1 MVLYAFEKSLIISP
15 RVVLIQKKSI
25 ARYCQ
30 LINPDAGGR
39 MEKIVAVVIGGGSG
53 ALIRWLVSGAVQNR
67 SDSFFPWGTFVVNIT
82 GCFVMGCLWNLF
94 EEIPVS
100 PAVRL
105 FFITGVLG
113 GYTTFS
119 SFGIETINLM
129 RDNEFAHAAAN
140 ILFSNALGLAAVFAG
155 IFISRFVLQAF
166 RG

>member
-1 MVLYAFEKSLIISP
+1 
-15 RVVLIQKKSI
+15 
-25 ARYCQ
+25 
-30 LINPDAGGR
+30 
-39 MEKIVAVVIGGGSG
+39 
-53 ALIRWLVSGAVQNR
+53 
-67 SDSFFPWGTFVVNIT
+67 
-82 GCFVMGCLWNLF
+82 MGLLWNLF

-105 FFITGVLG
+105 FVITGVLG

-119 SFGIETINLM
+119 SFGIETINLL